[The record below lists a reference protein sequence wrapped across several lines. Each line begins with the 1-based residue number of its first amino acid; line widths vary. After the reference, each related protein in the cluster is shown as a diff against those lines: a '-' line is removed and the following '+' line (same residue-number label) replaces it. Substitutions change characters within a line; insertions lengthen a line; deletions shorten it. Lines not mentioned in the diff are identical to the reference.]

1 MTNVLVDSP
10 HPSTM
15 MTIEPEEQYDEGHR
29 MHLKALVRQERNRAY
44 RRYDYLSHEW
54 QSMAQS
60 FNNDLHSN
68 QQASNKLLLHQQQEQ
83 RHSPSSVGNMMMT
96 TIDNDDYLHDDD
108 DEDSPTSSSSSSSSD
123 MMCIRWRE
131 KIIEWKYQVIDRFGK
146 EQVVVG
152 ARHFMYVS
160 LPMCIRYMYS
170 YNHVEYI
177 LDYDRPY
184 TDLSRE
190 IVSIST
196 FYLDQYLAMHSVD
209 DEVRGR

>member
-1 MTNVLVDSP
+1 
-10 HPSTM
+10 
-15 MTIEPEEQYDEGHR
+15 

-44 RRYDYLSHEW
+44 RRHDYLSHEW

-68 QQASNKLLLHQQQEQ
+68 QRQTQQQQASNKLLLHQQQEQ

-96 TIDNDDYLHDDD
+96 TIDNDDYFQDDDDDD
-108 DEDSPTSSSSSSSSD
+108 DEDSPTSSSSD

-146 EQVVVG
+146 EQVG
-152 ARHFMYVS
+152 ASHFMYVS

-170 YNHVEYI
+170 YNHAEYI